1 MHSCLAKDTH
11 KDIYGQ
17 MHLVDQAK
25 IFVKAGDGGPGCI
38 SFRRERYVPK
48 GGPDGGDGGRGGCVI
63 FRVDSGLNTLFPF
76 RRTRRFIAPRGQAGQ
91 GKNRHGK
98 SGTDLIVKVPPG
110 TVVKDAESKVM
121 LADLTDPGQ
130 EWLAAKG
137 GLGGRGNARFVSAT
151 NQAPRYAQ
159 PGTKGQ
165 ERWLELELK
174 LIADVGLIG
183 PPNAGKS
190 TLLAR
195 TSAARPRIADY
206 PFTTLEP
213 HLGVVQLPDERTMVL
228 ADIPGL
234 LAGAHRGVGMGLD
247 FLKHI
252 ERTQVLLFMVDASS
266 EPDEVMATLET
277 IMNEVFLYRKGL
289 MKKPRVIGL
298 NKMDMADKKDIERI
312 VRLLEKRYTH
322 VFPISALTGAGVPAL
337 MERLHHLVMEHRS
350 RCQSLETN
358 GHQPS
363 L

>member
-1 MHSCLAKDTH
+1 MN
-11 KDIYGQ
+11 
-17 MHLVDQAK
+17 LVDQAK

-63 FRVDSGLNTLFPF
+63 FRVDPGLNTLFPF
-76 RRTRRFIAPRGQAGQ
+76 RRARRFIAPKGQAGR

-98 SGTDLIVKVPPG
+98 SGTDLVIKVPPG
-110 TVVKDAESKVM
+110 TVVKDAESKMM

-130 EWLAAKG
+130 EWIAARG

-165 ERWLELELK
+165 ERWIELELK

-183 PPNAGKS
+183 PPNVGKS

-195 TSAARPRIADY
+195 TSAARPKIADY

-213 HLGVVQLPDERTMVL
+213 HLGVVRLPDERTMVL

-234 LAGAHRGVGMGLD
+234 LAGAHQGVGMGLE

-252 ERTQVLLFMVDASS
+252 ERTRVLLFMVDASAK
-266 EPDEVMATLET
+266 PDEVMATLE
-277 IMNEVFLYRKGL
+277 IIRSEVFRYHEDLI
-289 MKKPRVIGL
+289 KKPQVIGL
-298 NKMDMADKKDIERI
+298 NKTDMADKKDIEK
-312 VRLLEKRYTH
+312 VAHLLGKHYPH
-322 VFPISALTGAGVPAL
+322 VFPISALTGTGVAEL
-337 MERLHHLVMEHRS
+337 MERLYCLVTEHGLNHRS
-350 RCQSLETN
+350 IEANSHWL
-358 GHQPS
+358 P